1 MLAKISRLCNRVVQS
16 TQRQKWPKAQGPGC
30 LGKSG
35 PIFNASRKAETAKGL
50 SKNDLCALCF
60 LLRDLLFFTSGG
72 YKSGKIF
79 IPKMRK

>member
-1 MLAKISRLCNRVVQS
+1 M
-16 TQRQKWPKAQGPGC
+16 AQGPGC

-35 PIFNASRKAETAKGL
+35 PIFNL
-50 SKNDLCALCF
+50 SL